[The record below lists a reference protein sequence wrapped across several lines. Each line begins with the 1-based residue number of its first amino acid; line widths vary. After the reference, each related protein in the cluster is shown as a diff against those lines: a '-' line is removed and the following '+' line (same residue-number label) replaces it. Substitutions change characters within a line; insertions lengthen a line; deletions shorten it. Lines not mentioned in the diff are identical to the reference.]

1 MTAFKLINFAAA
13 DGAARAG
20 ILIEDRVIELDSA
33 LTARGAASA
42 PVTTLGVIE
51 AWDALV
57 PVLDAIAADAGAE
70 SVALASVRLLAPL
83 LYPGAIYCAAA
94 NYSDHM
100 KEMTGREPDKTKFAP
115 YFFLKTPRHSVIG
128 PGETIRIP
136 GRHTSKCDWEAEIG
150 VVIGRPARDVAA
162 ADAMAHVAG
171 YTIVNDL
178 SARDYMNR
186 EDWPFLRSD
195 WFGQKCFE
203 TSAPMGPWITPADQ
217 IADPHDLSIRLWV
230 NDGIEQESSSRFM
243 IFDIGEQI
251 EAISRQLTL
260 RPGDVIA
267 TGTCAGVGHPKGRF
281 LADGDTVRITIEG
294 LGTLENP
301 VTRDE

>member
-1 MTAFKLINFAAA
+1 MTAFKLINFAAG

-20 ILIEDRVIELDSA
+20 LLIDDRIIELESA
-33 LTARGAASA
+33 LGARGAAKA
-42 PVTTLGVIE
+42 PVTTLSVL
-51 AWDALV
+51 ASWDELL
-57 PVLDAIAADAGAE
+57 PVLDAIASDTGAE
-70 SVALASVRLLAPL
+70 SIPASSASLLAPL
-83 LYPGAIYCAAA
+83 LYPGAIFCAAA

-100 KEMTGREPDKTKFAP
+100 KEMTGKDPDKTTFNP
-115 YFFLKTPRHSVIG
+115 YFFLKTPAHSVIG

-150 VVIGRPARDVAA
+150 AVIGKPGRDIAA
-162 ADAMAHVAG
+162 ADAMGHVAG

-186 EDWPFLRSD
+186 EDWPFLKSD
-195 WFGQKCFE
+195 WFSQKCFE

-217 IADPHDLSIRLWV
+217 IADPHDLSIKLWV
-230 NDGIEQESSSRFM
+230 NDEIEQDSSSTYM
-243 IFDIGEQI
+243 IFDIAEQI

-267 TGTCAGVGHPKGRF
+267 TGTCSGVGHPKGRF
-281 LADGDTVRITIEG
+281 LKGGDTVRITIEG

-301 VTRDE
+301 VIETD